1 MQSELINRLAI
12 LEAQGALSH
21 GKSTSK
27 NTSKAIRSLLAAL
40 MGLIQAA
47 DKNEALNEL
56 STSDME
62 SEIPVIPRIS
72 RRTAV
77 PTDMW
82 QETLSLI
89 CHHDYAVRAD
99 YTDALVFYIRE
110 EVHKLGEPTCSGLKK
125 RMRKLSEGPLQHSI
139 NTGVLLHPGNSGTK
153 FIHAIH
159 GYLYVLATSSSL
171 GLKTSPSTSPTYS
184 TLDEHA
190 QFTLNVIPPAHDERE
205 ESSHPPSMVSGRRSF
220 SATQPRLRKSSM
232 ISKRLLDGVPPSL
245 STFTSSSASLGDYTL
260 IINILTAALE
270 ELPVRGL
277 IAGVPMLLAL
287 DHTTRVLDDPNE
299 ATLRRIHAM
308 REALAKGWLVLGN
321 VWDLSELK
329 QLAETVRRDL
339 VSTAFIFYHKP
350 RLWHLVRMSCQWF
363 PLLILIHT
371 FRFGISSTFHK
382 LRPVLLL
389 RGRA

>member
-1 MQSELINRLAI
+1 MQSELINRLTI
-12 LEAQGALSH
+12 LEAQGASSH
-21 GKSTSK
+21 GKPTSK

-47 DKNEALNEL
+47 DKNETLNEL
-56 STSDME
+56 SISHTE
-62 SEIPVIPRIS
+62 SEVPVIPRIS

-82 QETLSLI
+82 QETLSLV

-99 YTDALVFYIRE
+99 YTDTLVFYLRE
-110 EVHKLGEPTCSGLKK
+110 EVSKLGEPMCSGK

-171 GLKTSPSTSPTYS
+171 GLVTSLPTSPSSPSHS

-190 QFTLNVIPPAHDERE
+190 QLNVTVIPPPHDERG
-205 ESSHPPSMVSGRRSF
+205 ESPHPHSMVNGRRSV

-232 ISKRLLDGVPPSL
+232 VYRRLLDAASPNL

-260 IINILTAALE
+260 ILNILTAVHE

-299 ATLRRIHAM
+299 ATLRRIHAI
-308 REALAKGWLVLGN
+308 REVLAKGWLVLAN
-321 VWDLSELK
+321 VWNSSELK
-329 QLAETVRRDL
+329 RLAETVR
-339 VSTAFIFYHKP
+339 
-350 RLWHLVRMSCQWF
+350 
-363 PLLILIHT
+363 
-371 FRFGISSTFHK
+371 
-382 LRPVLLL
+382 
-389 RGRA
+389 